1 MNNRRSIRDR
11 DRVVKTN
18 SSNTGRANRGS
29 ARNSVPQNASPPT
42 TSLKSLQGLY
52 ANQHFVHVASV
63 AKGCTAELQVKSGKK
78 FEGILTTVS
87 PMGEVELRL
96 AHPIDSSDNSVV
108 PTPDLVT
115 DKMLFKSASIVCI
128 NIKDVDMEYASKGA
142 DAFQTDGE
150 ISSRK
155 QNGQVSERELEAFES
170 DANLGDLSLGE
181 DPLSSGS
188 ANGWSAED
196 MFRRNEQMGVKSSYD
211 SNLGEYTTPLEMKD
225 TDDYQRKVI
234 RANQL
239 AKKIEGSSDYMVRI
253 GKELETTEEDRFSAV
268 VRPMNPP
275 QSGHSSSSSPVSAS
289 SNEGHNSRYVPPALR
304 NKQDGPSSNS
314 SGGPPGHHHRNH
326 QRATP
331 PPVLPL
337 HSAAGRNRAQSPHMH
352 PPHQQSYQTSP
363 HNLPSPQQRVQ
374 TPPHGHPAARNQQM
388 PMQMQQ
394 SPQQSHMAANPRSP
408 VSQPPLPQRLPSSGR
423 RTAPDMGN
431 PIIRSPVQSNVPAP
445 ASSSSIPAAAA
456 DKPSNIEKSGAG
468 PQDVDKKAS
477 DVTQAPRIIPTMDR
491 SPRAANDSSKKQ
503 TIENLKEFGDN
514 FMLQDKDKAG
524 AATAQAFSQPAS
536 PHAATATQGAATP
549 STPTQPPQEQQQQ
562 QQQQG
567 KPAVPAAA
575 AQPLQPSIP
584 SPGGP
589 VSEPATSAPSSSSV
603 PPVVATTQTPITSST
618 VAATA
623 TSTMQTPEKVTTPT
637 LTGDEKKDAGDVVKK
652 STLNPNAKEFNP
664 LAKPFVPRMQPQKT
678 PTPPRPPSQP
688 SPAPQV
694 IPGQAYSQQLN
705 QPILGI
711 PLPQP
716 VHYTPIRGVGPRK
729 GATNLPQIR
738 SHGGQHDI
746 HMLPVSIAA
755 GQPLVAPV
763 PTMLPF
769 TPHQAGPGGGP
780 VSSAQP
786 INHTQVLGHNPNVPY
801 VYNVHQQK
809 AMGPRLAT
817 QQNMVAAG
825 QAGGHSQHQISQDPQ
840 QVMVF
845 PQMIPAGISNF
856 QHPGNIPISQQTPS
870 QMPTPYHQFSQPQ
883 PHQNPTV
890 QYQHQQPHQQS
901 HQQHPHNHQHTTP
914 PLSHTPQGQSQ
925 GSVMQQAQ
933 AAHGGRPSP
942 SPVNQAAMHQANQ
955 QQQQQPHQQQHQQ
968 FHPQNM
974 QAMGQQQQ
982 QNHQMMAAMVAAN
995 QQSGGN
1001 ASAPHATN
1009 NHNQQQNIIQP
1020 MHPHPQPVIH
1030 QYPHTPHA
1038 VANITNVT
1046 PVHSSPHPHPKPVFL
1061 SSNQGQHGGGAQPI
1075 NIHGQ
1080 HGQQSI
1086 LTSPVQGPYMQT
1098 QPGQLQQAQV
1108 QQFQPNN

>member
-1 MNNRRSIRDR
+1 MNSRRSTRDR

-96 AHPIDSSDNSVV
+96 VHPIDSSDNSVV

-115 DKMLFKSASIVCI
+115 DKVLFKSSSIVCI

-150 ISSRK
+150 ISARK

-170 DANLGDLSLGE
+170 DANLGDLSLGD

-211 SNLGEYTTPLEMKD
+211 SNLGDYTTPLDMKD
-225 TDDYQRKVI
+225 TDDYQRKI
-234 RANQL
+234 MRANQL

-289 SNEGHNSRYVPPALR
+289 SNEGHNSGRYVPPALR
-304 NKQDGPSSNS
+304 NKQDGPSPNS

-477 DVTQAPRIIPTMDR
+477 DLTQAPRIIPTIDR
-491 SPRAANDSSKKQ
+491 SPRPANDSSKKQ
-503 TIENLKEFGDN
+503 TIDNLKEFGDN

-524 AATAQAFSQPAS
+524 AATTQTFSQPAS
-536 PHAATATQGAATP
+536 PHAATATQGATTP

-562 QQQQG
+562 QQG
-567 KPAVPAAA
+567 KPAVAAA
-575 AQPLQPSIP
+575 TAQPMQP

-603 PPVVATTQTPITSST
+603 APVVATTQAPVTSST

-637 LTGDEKKDAGDVVKK
+637 LTGDEKKDAADVVKK

-664 LAKPFVPRMQPQKT
+664 LAKPFVPQRMHPQKT

-825 QAGGHSQHQISQDPQ
+825 QPGGHSQHQMSQDPQ

-845 PQMIPAGISNF
+845 PTQMIPAGLGNF

-925 GSVMQQAQ
+925 GSMMQQAQ

-942 SPVNQAAMHQANQ
+942 SPVNQAAMHQAN

-995 QQSGGN
+995 QQGGGN
-1001 ASAPHATN
+1001 AGAPHATN

-1020 MHPHPQPVIH
+1020 MHPHPQPVLH
-1030 QYPHTPHA
+1030 QYPHAPHA

-1086 LTSPVQGPYMQT
+1086 LTSPVQGPYMQA